1 MRGKFLFISHSRISC
16 MKNSNASFNVQLFY
30 SDDNIIENIKIND
43 SLSGFWLHYSNY
55 NIFKNV
61 TVNRTSCSL
70 FLWHSNYNFFQNNI
84 LPSITLEQYSD
95 HNIFIK
101 NHFRASRTYDFS
113 IQLESSDYTIFK
125 CNNIYGSNLLLAM
138 KLKNVT
144 AVRMYKSHHTTWDNN
159 YWDNW
164 VGLKNKFFIRHIP
177 KMIVGLHRGIY
188 VPFQHFNFPS
198 YVNFDWHPAQEPYNI
213 P

>member
-1 MRGKFLFISHSRISC
+1 M
-16 MKNSNASFNVQLFY
+16 N
-30 SDDNIIENIKIND
+30 
-43 SLSGFWLHYSNY
+43 YSNY

-144 AVRMYKSHHTTWDNN
+144 AVRMYKLHHTTWNN
-159 YWDNW
+159 NMHMA
-164 VGLKNKFFIRHIP
+164 I
-177 KMIVGLHRGIY
+177 M
-188 VPFQHFNFPS
+188 S
-198 YVNFDWHPAQEPYNI
+198 
-213 P
+213 